1 VGKGVKGFE
10 GQAYTRIGPVGNR
23 TKWGGD
29 KHDVEDEES
38 SVHLGLGV

>member
-10 GQAYTRIGPVGNR
+10 GQAYTRVGPVGNR
-23 TKWGGD
+23 KNGGD
-29 KHDVEDEES
+29 KHDVGDEAF